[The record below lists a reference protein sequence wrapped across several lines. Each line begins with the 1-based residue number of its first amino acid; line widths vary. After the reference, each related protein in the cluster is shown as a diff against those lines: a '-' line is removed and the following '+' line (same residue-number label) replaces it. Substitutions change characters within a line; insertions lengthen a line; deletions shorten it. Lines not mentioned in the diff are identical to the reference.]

1 MVFPVVMYECESW
14 NREDT
19 EHQRTDAFKLW
30 CWRRLESPLDCKEI
44 KPMNPK
50 GNQSLILIRMTDTEA
65 EAPNF
70 WSPDVKNRLIGKD
83 PVPDKD

>member
-1 MVFPVVMYECESW
+1 
-14 NREDT
+14 
-19 EHQRTDAFKLW
+19 
-30 CWRRLESPLDCKEI
+30 
-44 KPMNPK
+44 MNPK
-50 GNQSLILIRMTDTEA
+50 RNQSLILIRMTDTEA